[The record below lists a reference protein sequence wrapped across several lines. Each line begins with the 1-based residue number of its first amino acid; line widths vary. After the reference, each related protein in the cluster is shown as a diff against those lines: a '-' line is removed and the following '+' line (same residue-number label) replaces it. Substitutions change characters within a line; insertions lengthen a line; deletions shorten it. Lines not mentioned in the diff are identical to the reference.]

1 MKRRSRNSRS
11 NSSSSNSNSNS
22 KKRSKRRM
30 SEFKNMLQL
39 FEYMQSVIVDKS
51 IEKTTIE
58 LCPVVSIQIINL
70 SPVMTSVSIESCD
83 LVICTFSIL
92 TRNENE
98 NTIDISKLN
107 NNFCTKIVRG
117 LGECVMRWVIDFA
130 IFLEIPKINLI
141 DQANIRMDDGR
152 YVPYR
157 LLRLKKSID
166 NNTEI
171 PLLWEDVSYYRR
183 FGFEDAQATKERINH
198 SLFDEYF
205 NPEMEETYF
214 ERRPMFLTLHSPSS
228 QFIEYLQSWQIQAFL
243 TSCLRYDETQDYSI
257 SQTQTSTQTPI
268 VRKRAPYKRTRHVPT
283 FETMFSLYSNLRDFL
298 RGDFKAA
305 PSMYLLDDIEMQI
318 YDEDEDD
325 SGIIRRLKILACNR
339 VVLSAQIKAK
349 TIIITNID
357 TNFCDDVSDP
367 SIETCLVE
375 LILNFAK
382 FARIEYVHLLNGTV
396 IEIVQ
401 LNPNTAREFILRI
414 KADKV
419 EDFVRSCFKQLY

>member
-1 MKRRSRNSRS
+1 MVRR
-11 NSSSSNSNSNS
+11 
-22 KKRSKRRM
+22 
-30 SEFKNMLQL
+30 
-39 FEYMQSVIVDKS
+39 YMA
-51 IEKTTIE
+51 TR
-58 LCPVVSIQIINL
+58 
-70 SPVMTSVSIESCD
+70 
-83 LVICTFSIL
+83 IL
-92 TRNENE
+92 TENRTE
-98 NTIDISKLN
+98 NRIDISKLN
-107 NNFCTKIVRG
+107 NNFCTKIVKG

-130 IFLEIPKINLI
+130 TFLQVSKITLI
-141 DQANIRMDDGR
+141 DQAGIRMDNGT
-152 YVPYR
+152 YIPYR
-157 LLRLKKSID
+157 LLRLKKCID

-171 PLLWEDVSYYRR
+171 PWLGEDLSYYRR

-198 SLFDEYF
+198 SLFEEYF

-214 ERRPMFLTLHSPSS
+214 ERRPMF
-228 QFIEYLQSWQIQAFL
+228 
-243 TSCLRYDETQDYSI
+243 
-257 SQTQTSTQTPI
+257 
-268 VRKRAPYKRTRHVPT
+268 PT

-298 RGDFKAA
+298 RGDFQAA
-305 PSMYLLDDIEMQI
+305 PSMYLLDDIELQI

-349 TIIITNID
+349 EKTITITNID
-357 TNFCDDVSDP
+357 TIFCDDVSDP

-382 FARIEYVHLLNGTV
+382 FARMEYVHLPNTTI

>member
-11 NSSSSNSNSNS
+11 NSSSSNS

-70 SPVMTSVSIESCD
+70 SAVMTSVSIESCD

-198 SLFDEYF
+198 SLFEEYF

-228 QFIEYLQSWQIQAFL
+228 RFIEYLQSWQIQAFL

-257 SQTQTSTQTPI
+257 SQTQTQTPI
-268 VRKRAPYKRTRHVPT
+268 LRKKTLYKRTKHSPT

-298 RGDFKAA
+298 RGDFQAA
-305 PSMYLLDDIEMQI
+305 PSMYLLDDIELQI

-349 TIIITNID
+349 EKTITITNID
-357 TNFCDDVSDP
+357 TIFCDDVSDP

-382 FARIEYVHLLNGTV
+382 FARMEYVHLPNTTI

-401 LNPNTAREFILRI
+401 LNPNTALEFILGI
-414 KADKV
+414 KANKV